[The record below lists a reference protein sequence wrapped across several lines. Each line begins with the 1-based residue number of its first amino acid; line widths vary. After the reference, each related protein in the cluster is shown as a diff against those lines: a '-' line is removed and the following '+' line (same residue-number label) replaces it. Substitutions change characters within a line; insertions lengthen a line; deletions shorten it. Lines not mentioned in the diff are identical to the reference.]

1 MKHIKTSAG
10 FEAEL
15 DEGCFDDME
24 LFDALMAMQAGDG
37 TQLPKVVDKIM
48 GDAKP
53 ALYDSLRD
61 EKGRVPAKGV
71 SEAIAE
77 IIQQLSPKNA

>member
-10 FEAEL
+10 FEADL

-24 LFDALMAMQAGDG
+24 LFDALLAMQAGDG

-48 GDAKP
+48 GDAKQ
-53 ALYDSLRD
+53 ALYDSMRN
-61 EKGRVPAKGV
+61 EKGRVPTQGV
-71 SEAIAE
+71 SEAITE